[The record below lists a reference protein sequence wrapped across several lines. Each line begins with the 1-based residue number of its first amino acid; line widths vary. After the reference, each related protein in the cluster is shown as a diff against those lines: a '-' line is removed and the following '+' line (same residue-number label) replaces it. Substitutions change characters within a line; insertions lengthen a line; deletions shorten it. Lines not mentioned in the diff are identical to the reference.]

1 MGAIRPMQSRI
12 TCPRTHSRPCKLLRT
27 ASVPCKSRSMQ
38 VLCRKMLLLAL
49 PLFFSTMATTQTA
62 AKTKPKPLT
71 LTKYCHADGGFCI
84 KYPASWSVLGEVFD
98 GNGVVVA
105 PPQKQEREYWDE
117 VTAALVIPP
126 PHGAGDAVT
135 IDQAIEQAV
144 SRVRD
149 GGQSFQTLERQRR
162 RVDGKPAQLV
172 KLHYVDKSGGRE
184 WIEELVFVAGP
195 DDEIYS
201 VALKCAPSSMVRM
214 EPAFTR
220 IVDSWTLPEI
230 EPPGDAPAA
239 PASPD
244 KSAPPQAST
253 PPKL

>member
-1 MGAIRPMQSRI
+1 
-12 TCPRTHSRPCKLLRT
+12 
-27 ASVPCKSRSMQ
+27 MQ
-38 VLCRKMLLLAL
+38 VLCRKLLLLAL
-49 PLFFSTMATTQTA
+49 SSLLCTMAAAQTA
-62 AKTKPKPLT
+62 GKPAPKALPSK
-71 LTKYCHADGGFCI
+71 KYCHGEGSFCF
-84 KYPASWSVLGEVFD
+84 KYPATWSVLGEVFD
-98 GNGVVVA
+98 GNGVAVA
-105 PPQKQEREYWDE
+105 PPQKQERESWDA
-117 VTAALVIPP
+117 VTAAFVIPP
-126 PHGAGDAVT
+126 PQAAEDAVT

-144 SRVRD
+144 SRVRE
-149 GGQSFQTLERQRR
+149 GGQSFETLERQRR

-172 KLHYVDKSGGRE
+172 KLHYVEKPSGRE